1 MQNITPEVVA
11 QIREVM
17 NKMWMEDNI
26 SEEWDTAVIVPLYK
40 SGDEELTVFFVLA
53 ALLVAVSAS
62 SLLDGLLSST
72 CGGSDGGVGSL
83 ATGQMGALNGLL
95 GSNSGSNAGSGS
107 ASNSNSNGPNGSG
120 STSYAKSAS
129 ESVAGST
136 SS

>member
-1 MQNITPEVVA
+1 M
-11 QIREVM
+11 
-17 NKMWMEDNI
+17 K
-26 SEEWDTAVIVPLYK
+26 
-40 SGDEELTVFFVLA
+40 VFFVLA

-72 CGGSDGGVGSL
+72 CGGVGSL